1 MGRGHA
7 LGELMAQAAANIA
20 AAWQTLSEE
29 VALWAEAEKAVALWW
44 RDDDAVAP
52 SNELT
57 WLEQLTRQYE
67 IPLSLAVIPQ
77 STDPEL
83 GQILASH
90 PASTCVLVH
99 GLDHH
104 NYAVEGEK
112 KSEFAPSRPLN
123 EMKET
128 LSQALHLFAGHK
140 LADKCLPVLVPPWNR
155 IPDDLV
161 LRLPELGYQGLST
174 YKARNLTNA
183 PPDLVINN
191 CHVDPINW
199 KAQKSFLGEVETLAL
214 ITGHLSA
221 RRTNEA
227 DFDEI
232 TGILTHHLVQ
242 DAKTWAFLE
251 KFAAWTMEQP
261 TVRWLDAHEV
271 FKLS

>member
-1 MGRGHA
+1 MPGTSSD
-7 LGELMAQAAANIA
+7 IA
-20 AAWQTLSEE
+20 AAWQALSEE
-29 VALWAEAEKAVALWW
+29 VALWSETGKEVTLWW
-44 RDDDAVAP
+44 RDDDAIAP
-52 SNELT
+52 SGELSR
-57 WLEQLTRQYE
+57 LEQLARKYD

-77 STDPEL
+77 SANPEL
-83 GQILASH
+83 GQSLGSH
-90 PASTCVLVH
+90 PATTYVLVH

-112 KSEFAPSRPLN
+112 KSEFAASRPLN
-123 EMKET
+123 EMKEA
-128 LSQALHLFAGHK
+128 LRQALHLSMGQQFSG
-140 LADKCLPVLVPPWNR
+140 KCLPVLVPPWNR
-155 IPDDLV
+155 IPQSLV
-161 LRLPELGYQGLST
+161 ACLFELGFKGLST
-174 YKARNLTNA
+174 YKARDLPNA
-183 PPDLVINN
+183 PQGLVINN

-227 DFDEI
+227 DFAEI

-251 KFAAWTMEQP
+251 KFAAWTKEQP
-261 TVRWLDAHEV
+261 SVRWLDAHEV